1 MANVPTDWKPEL
13 EVRVYTLSISEEDHQ
28 TLLARHKRESFL
40 DYADARGVLK
50 GDVDLE
56 PYGEPTIEFAL
67 LVDDDTPEN
76 HAAFLA
82 ALADFIYGQPG
93 VH

>member
-1 MANVPTDWKPEL
+1 
-13 EVRVYTLSISEEDHQ
+13 VRVYTLSISEEDHQ

-56 PYGEPTIEFAL
+56 PYGEPTIEFAF
-67 LVDDDTPEN
+67 LVEDDTPDN